1 MQFTKSLPKQR
12 NSVISVTNNMGQHY
26 SNVRVPI
33 KNFTTTSV
41 AQRVDKNMSNL
52 GIPEHSQNNH
62 LKAPETLVENK
73 TSTLVNDKV
82 NVALGHIPAYPK
94 TNIVNPLFA
103 LQLKPET
110 LVENKTSTLV
120 NDKVNVALGHIPAY
134 PKTNI
139 VNPLFALQLKPETLV
154 ENKTSTVVNE
164 KVNVALEH
172 IPAYPKTNIV
182 NPLFALQ
189 LKPETLVENKTSTVV
204 NDKVNVALGHIPAYP
219 KTNIVNPLFALQLKP
234 ETLVENKT
242 STLVNDKVN
251 VALGHIPAYP
261 KTNIVNPLFALQL
274 KPDLVENKTNTVVN
288 DKVNVALRHIPAY
301 PKTNIVNSSLE
312 HIPDYSMPNVV
323 NSSSSVLQVK
333 PDDLVE
339 NNKTSTV
346 VNDKVNVA
354 LEHIPAYP
362 KTNIVNSSSSVLQV
376 KPDLVENNKT
386 STVVNDK
393 VNVALRHIPVL
404 TLGMGY
410 IKTPQLN
417 SLLKLIQ
424 LRKAMIENVYQEEYN
439 NNVHATGLGDF
450 IRGSYFLMEF
460 CNNTHIPY
468 HINIQNHPVSQFLE
482 IGENKQPQLV
492 YKINR
497 FELKNHKPHI
507 SENKVIT
514 NISNSFIHDNFLR
527 YLSKQHAVDQ
537 KIYVYTISYPSTKI
551 SEKHKTYMRQI
562 LKPSKSLALLVDNT
576 LTDLGLVKKQF
587 TIIHI
592 RYGDNFLIKHNEHI
606 KKSHLKQ
613 LQNTLDNLDSSQ
625 TYLLI
630 SDNTIIKN
638 TLLLKYPFIKT
649 HFNDITH
656 TGAGLHLETHKLQN
670 TMIDFNLFS
679 HATNVIAFSTYTHGT
694 GFSKWAAETYSVPY
708 ICKYLN

>member
-73 TSTLVNDKV
+73 TST
-82 NVALGHIPAYPK
+82 
-94 TNIVNPLFA
+94 
-103 LQLKPET
+103 
-110 LVENKTSTLV
+110 
-120 NDKVNVALGHIPAY
+120 
-134 PKTNI
+134 
-139 VNPLFALQLKPETLV
+139 
-154 ENKTSTVVNE
+154 
-164 KVNVALEH
+164 
-172 IPAYPKTNIV
+172 
-182 NPLFALQ
+182 
-189 LKPETLVENKTSTVV
+189 VV
-204 NDKVNVALGHIPAYP
+204 NDKVNVALG
-219 KTNIVNPLFALQLKP
+219 
-234 ETLVENKT
+234 
-242 STLVNDKVN
+242 
-251 VALGHIPAYP
+251 
-261 KTNIVNPLFALQL
+261 
-274 KPDLVENKTNTVVN
+274 
-288 DKVNVALRHIPAY
+288 HIPAY

-312 HIPDYSMPNVV
+312 HIPDYSMPNV
-323 NSSSSVLQVK
+323 
-333 PDDLVE
+333 
-339 NNKTSTV
+339 
-346 VNDKVNVA
+346 
-354 LEHIPAYP
+354 
-362 KTNIVNSSSSVLQV
+362 VNSSSSVLQV